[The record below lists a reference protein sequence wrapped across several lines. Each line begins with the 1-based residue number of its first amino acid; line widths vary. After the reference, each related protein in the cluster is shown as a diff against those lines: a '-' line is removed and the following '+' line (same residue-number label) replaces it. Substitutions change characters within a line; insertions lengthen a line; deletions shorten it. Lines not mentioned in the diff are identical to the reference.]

1 MLTRARTA
9 DGGGVKGYSSLLIL
23 KALMREIKTIE
34 KNMLP
39 PYKSSMSCPWS
50 DRELDPNE
58 HDFLIHHY
66 VDYFFGTSTGG
77 FVRSWYLVK
86 EPALIP
92 SRLSA
97 IMLGRLRMTINQA
110 LDSYDAV
117 GMNVFKR
124 PRKRGRGKL
133 KMVFDRFDGKLMDEV
148 LKKATVPE
156 ADDRKALDFHAGN
169 VRMRDP
175 VSDSSRT

>member
-1 MLTRARTA
+1 
-9 DGGGVKGYSSLLIL
+9 
-23 KALMREIKTIE
+23 
-34 KNMLP
+34 
-39 PYKSSMSCPWS
+39 
-50 DRELDPNE
+50 
-58 HDFLIHHY
+58 
-66 VDYFFGTSTGG
+66 
-77 FVRSWYLVK
+77 
-86 EPALIP
+86 
-92 SRLSA
+92 
-97 IMLGRLRMTINQA
+97 MLGRLRMTIKQA

-148 LKKATVPE
+148 LKQSTVPE
-156 ADDRKALDFHAGN
+156 KANEKTLDFHADN

>member
-1 MLTRARTA
+1 
-9 DGGGVKGYSSLLIL
+9 
-23 KALMREIKTIE
+23 
-34 KNMLP
+34 
-39 PYKSSMSCPWS
+39 
-50 DRELDPNE
+50 
-58 HDFLIHHY
+58 
-66 VDYFFGTSTGG
+66 
-77 FVRSWYLVK
+77 
-86 EPALIP
+86 
-92 SRLSA
+92 
-97 IMLGRLRMTINQA
+97 MLGRLRMTINQA

-133 KMVFDRFDGKLMDEV
+133 KMIFDRFDGKLMDEV

-156 ADDRKALDFHAGN
+156 ADDRKELDFHAGN